1 MAEVGTWFNISES
14 TRVEWVSL
22 GDIPRLIA
30 NGHITDADT
39 LIALPLAST
48 APASQT
54 ARPDR

>member
-1 MAEVGTWFNISES
+1 
-14 TRVEWVSL
+14 VSL

-30 NGHITDADT
+30 DGHITDADT
-39 LIALPLAST
+39 LIALSLAST